1 MNQQARI
8 RIIAEETAKFLD
20 PSFSQLDLS
29 SFPDLNHPTREEF
42 AAEDKDGLNRVVV
55 SGSNQ
60 LKALAEN
67 PDREALEQIA
77 KETGDPGLV
86 ERLQDERENAEA
98 KAFMAANPHYY
109 RDDGNYEAIREYID
123 ERGLA
128 FDRQN
133 LTTAY
138 KALLRQGKLQVD
150 PDTPRPLTERDSRAI
165 ALQAASG
172 DVEGAVSRYLQLRL
186 PQTASEIWMY
196 STSLQEAL
204 DGIAAPEY
212 KRLVEEAVYFC
223 WGHGRAN
230 YLPTR
235 ARRQFIQD
243 YVAGRIPTARLLDEA
258 WASCQAA
265 EKDALRSTLFG
276 QVTPQE
282 PELERQPDL
291 DGLSDEQTD
300 KLYHGALRTNAVE
313 AVRQRDPGGPRIGS
327 SKRLSQRTARH
338 FSASSLRQKTSSPS
352 PLYPEWLAQA

>member
-1 MNQQARI
+1 MKMNQEIRS

-29 SFPDLNHPTREEF
+29 SFPDLNHPALEEF

-67 PDREALEQIA
+67 PDHEALEQIA

-86 ERLQDERENAEA
+86 ERLEEEHEVSEA
-98 KAFMAANPHYY
+98 RAFMSAHPGYF
-109 RDDGNYEAIREYID
+109 RDDSNYDTMRNYIE

-128 FDRQN
+128 FNREN
-133 LTTAY
+133 LAIAY
-138 KALLRQGKLQVD
+138 KGLSRTGKLQVD

-172 DVEGAVSRYLQLRL
+172 DVEGAVGRYLQLRL
-186 PQTASEIWMY
+186 PETASEMWMY

-230 YLPTR
+230 YSPTR

-282 PELERQPDL
+282 PEQQPDL
-291 DGLSDEQTD
+291 DNLSDAEID
-300 KLYHGALRTNAVE
+300 RLYTGALRKNAVE
-313 AVRQRDPGGPRIGS
+313 AVRQRRGVGI
-327 SKRLSQRTARH
+327 
-338 FSASSLRQKTSSPS
+338 LR
-352 PLYPEWLAQA
+352 

>member
-1 MNQQARI
+1 MNQETRT

-29 SFPDLNHPTREEF
+29 SFPDLNHPAPEEF

-86 ERLQDERENAEA
+86 ERLQDERENTEA
-98 KAFMAANPHYY
+98 KAFMAANPSYY
-109 RDDGNYEAIREYID
+109 RHDDNYEVIRQYLDDG
-123 ERGLA
+123 GLEFNRDNIATA
-128 FDRQN
+128 F
-133 LTTAY
+133 
-138 KALLRQGKLQVD
+138 KALSRTGKLQVD
-150 PDTPRPLTERDSRAI
+150 PATPRPLTDHTRRAI
-165 ALQAASG
+165 ALQASAG
-172 DVEGAVSRYLQLRL
+172 DVEGAVARYLQMRL
-186 PQTASEIWMY
+186 PETASEMWLY

-230 YLPTR
+230 YSPTR

-258 WASCQAA
+258 WAACQAA

-282 PELERQPDL
+282 PEQQPDL
-291 DGLSDEQTD
+291 DNLSDAEID
-300 KLYHGALRTNAVE
+300 KLYHGALRKNAVE
-313 AVRQRDPGGPRIGS
+313 AVRQRRGVGI
-327 SKRLSQRTARH
+327 
-338 FSASSLRQKTSSPS
+338 LR
-352 PLYPEWLAQA
+352 